1 MKNKK
6 SFRVLWNVFLFVICG
21 GSLIYGYV
29 QQRKVVDHRIQTEK
43 YRQQI
48 DSLKIELEKSN
59 AQLELIWRQLQV
71 EKNAALSALQEAKRQ
86 EQKARN

>member
-21 GSLIYGYV
+21 GSLIYGFV
-29 QQRKVVDHRIQTEK
+29 QQRRVIDNRIQMEK

-48 DSLKIELEKSN
+48 DSLKIELE
-59 AQLELIWRQLQV
+59 
-71 EKNAALSALQEAKRQ
+71 LSK
-86 EQKARN
+86 K